1 MSDVDLA
8 YTPMTQLRHLLDSRQ
23 VSSLELTELYL
34 RRIEALNPKLNAY
47 LTVTAEE
54 ALESARSADRTIGQ
68 GRSTSPLL
76 GIPVSI
82 KDLEATKGIRST
94 MGSLIFHDTVPD
106 INSVVAERVRD
117 SGAVLLGK
125 TNTPKFGLQGITEN
139 RLGDACRNPW
149 NTERTSGGSSGG
161 AGAAVAAGLCAIA
174 TGTDGGGSIR
184 NPSSF
189 CGLYGIKPTTGRVPR
204 AGGLVENAG
213 QGKCSRP
220 RRLRSLF
227 NW

>member
-1 MSDVDLA
+1 M
-8 YTPMTQLRHLLDSRQ
+8 
-23 VSSLELTELYL
+23 
-34 RRIEALNPKLNAY
+34 
-47 LTVTAEE
+47 
-54 ALESARSADRTIGQ
+54 
-68 GRSTSPLL
+68 
-76 GIPVSI
+76 SI

-204 AGGLVENAG
+204 AGGLVESAG

-220 RRLRSLF
+220 RRYRRLF
-227 NW
+227 HWQQINQIRKPERPGNEIAGLVSDYVERETGCKHLDYPDFLP